1 MLCDGCVTALDGE
14 CPDFCPFFGIRQ
26 DYGTPVCVQEILEL
40 GFASLR
46 SDDFRMAVRYFGRVL
61 SYDSKNGRALLG
73 MLIASAEAHGE
84 NELAEILKEN
94 MQQDNAIFQH
104 ILRKTME
111 FAPDE
116 IRGVFSDD
124 YYDAC
129 KLMKAGK
136 YKKALRIF
144 RAIKDYHSDAS
155 DMADEC
161 LRLLAIDIT
170 GALKSSVPLE
180 KKEIAIDPEILSIRH
195 ELQAMIDRYVGAVD
209 EKSSEYIFA
218 VNASHLERYMKLSYS
233 DHILSD
239 KIRKL
244 KFLNDARSILR
255 MTREFLERIFSDHA
269 RMIRRAARGNHD
281 SARRF
286 PILAEFNFVKL
297 NVNGLFAIIHQAR
310 SERVSESLW
319 LLVDFFE
326 HKVRVSALFRARHIP
341 LDMRRLANHFVSFR
355 IEQINM
361 VVVEDGDFIL
371 IEIVHIA
378 RVFKNGRNIARNE
391 VLALAQADDE
401 RAFLSGGNH
410 SVGVFRADHTERV
423 ASFKPVQSLQNG
435 FKNLARLF
443 VEIIE
448 QVRDDFGVSLAFEHH
463 ALVLKPRLE
472 LCVVFDD
479 SVMND
484 SDCSRNIRVRM
495 RIQIA
500 RLAVSCPARMPDTDS
515 SPYDFARFF
524 NQFSEPFFRFRI
536 AHVFRFF
543 YDFIS
548 DSFNKKF
555 ERTLRL
561 FDQDFIARVR
571 KNGNSRRVVA
581 AIFKFFKTIDKN
593 RCRLL

>member
-1 MLCDGCVTALDGE
+1 MLCDGCVTALGGE

-26 DYGTPVCVQEILEL
+26 AHNAPGCVQEILEL
-40 GFASLR
+40 GFDSLR
-46 SDDFRMAVRYFGRVL
+46 CDDFRRAIRYFGRVL

-73 MLIASAEAHGE
+73 MLIASAEAHSE
-84 NELAEILKEN
+84 NELSDILKEN

-255 MTREFLERIFSDHA
+255 MTREFLERSNNIPKVPALQEDIPISIEAQAQQIEIPVPNTRKVPRWLQFTVITVGFILLA
-269 RMIRRAARGNHD
+269 LMLA
-281 SARRF
+281 
-286 PILAEFNFVKL
+286 PTLLMILA
-297 NVNGLFAIIHQAR
+297 
-310 SERVSESLW
+310 
-319 LLVDFFE
+319 LL
-326 HKVRVSALFRARHIP
+326 
-341 LDMRRLANHFVSFR
+341 
-355 IEQINM
+355 
-361 VVVEDGDFIL
+361 
-371 IEIVHIA
+371 
-378 RVFKNGRNIARNE
+378 
-391 VLALAQADDE
+391 
-401 RAFLSGGNH
+401 
-410 SVGVFRADHTERV
+410 
-423 ASFKPVQSLQNG
+423 
-435 FKNLARLF
+435 
-443 VEIIE
+443 
-448 QVRDDFGVSLAFEHH
+448 
-463 ALVLKPRLE
+463 
-472 LCVVFDD
+472 
-479 SVMND
+479 
-484 SDCSRNIRVRM
+484 
-495 RIQIA
+495 
-500 RLAVSCPARMPDTDS
+500 
-515 SPYDFARFF
+515 
-524 NQFSEPFFRFRI
+524 
-536 AHVFRFF
+536 
-543 YDFIS
+543 
-548 DSFNKKF
+548 
-555 ERTLRL
+555 
-561 FDQDFIARVR
+561 
-571 KNGNSRRVVA
+571 
-581 AIFKFFKTIDKN
+581 
-593 RCRLL
+593 